1 MAVETSNR
9 TPGELSRSHYAALAA
24 FRYELR
30 RFLAFSEAAATG
42 AGLPPQQHQALL
54 TVAGH
59 LGTEPPTVGHIAER
73 LMIAPH
79 SAAELVTRMVAAGL
93 LTKSRGA
100 QDRRR
105 MELALT
111 PEAEALLRR
120 LTAAHLE
127 ELGSLEPALIRAL
140 ALRSDAVPAPE
151 KAQRTEDAGAS
162 GQGGEAP
169 QRSDAVSVRTD
180 QRP

>member
-1 MAVETSNR
+1 MT
-9 TPGELSRSHYAALAA
+9 GEMSRSHYAALAA

-30 RFLAFSEAAATG
+30 RFLAFSEAAATE

-59 LGTEPPTVGHIAER
+59 LGPEPPTVGHIAER
-73 LMIAPH
+73 LLIAPH
-79 SAAELVTRMVAAGL
+79 SAAELVTRMVEAGL

-127 ELGSLEPALIRAL
+127 ELGSLEPALVRAL
-140 ALRSDAVPAPE
+140 ALARGEAAEPD
-151 KAQRTEDAGAS
+151 AS
-162 GQGGEAP
+162 GQ
-169 QRSDAVSVRTD
+169 T
-180 QRP
+180 

>member
-1 MAVETSNR
+1 M
-9 TPGELSRSHYAALAA
+9 SRSHYAALAA

-30 RFLAFSEAAATG
+30 RFLAFSEAAATA

-54 TVAGH
+54 TIAGH
-59 LGTEPPTVGHIAER
+59 LGPEPPTVGHIAER
-73 LMIAPH
+73 LTIAPH
-79 SAAELVTRMVAAGL
+79 SAAELVTRMVASGL

-127 ELGSLEPALIRAL
+127 ELGSLEPALVRAL
-140 ALRSDAVPAPE
+140 ALRGDAA
-151 KAQRTEDAGAS
+151 AGPDGTRRAA
-162 GQGGEAP
+162 GRVGDRDDGAE
-169 QRSDAVSVRTD
+169 
-180 QRP
+180 

>member
-1 MAVETSNR
+1 MADEA
-9 TPGELSRSHYAALAA
+9 PGALSRSHYAALAA

-30 RFLAFSEAAATG
+30 RFLAFSEAAATA

-59 LGTEPPTVGHIAER
+59 SGPELPTVGHIAER
-73 LMIAPH
+73 LLIAPH
-79 SAAELVTRMVAAGL
+79 SAAELVTRMVEAGL
-93 LTKSRGA
+93 LTKTRGT

-111 PEAEALLRR
+111 PEAEALLHR

-127 ELGSLEPALIRAL
+127 ELRSLEPALVRAL
-140 ALRSDAVPAPE
+140 ALGRDAAAETTGPVSS
-151 KAQRTEDAGAS
+151 AS
-162 GQGGEAP
+162 A
-169 QRSDAVSVRTD
+169 
-180 QRP
+180 

>member
-1 MAVETSNR
+1 MTDEA
-9 TPGELSRSHYAALAA
+9 PGALSRSHYAALAA

-30 RFLAFSEAAATG
+30 RFLAFSEAAATA

-59 LGTEPPTVGHIAER
+59 SGPELPTVGLIAER
-73 LMIAPH
+73 LLIAPH
-79 SAAELVTRMVAAGL
+79 SAAELVTRMVEAGL
-93 LTKSRGA
+93 LTKTRGT

-111 PEAEALLRR
+111 PEAEALLHR

-127 ELGSLEPALIRAL
+127 ELRSLEPALARAL
-140 ALRSDAVPAPE
+140 ALGREASPETTGPAPS
-151 KAQRTEDAGAS
+151 AS
-162 GQGGEAP
+162 A
-169 QRSDAVSVRTD
+169 
-180 QRP
+180 

>member
-1 MAVETSNR
+1 M
-9 TPGELSRSHYAALAA
+9 SRSHYAALAA

-30 RFLAFSEAAATG
+30 RFLAFSEAAATE

-59 LGTEPPTVGHIAER
+59 LGPEPPTVGHIAER
-73 LMIAPH
+73 LLIAPH
-79 SAAELVTRMVAAGL
+79 SAAELVTRMVEAGL

-127 ELGSLEPALIRAL
+127 ELGSLEPALVRAL
-140 ALRSDAVPAPE
+140 ALARGEAAEPD
-151 KAQRTEDAGAS
+151 AS
-162 GQGGEAP
+162 G
-169 QRSDAVSVRTD
+169 RT
-180 QRP
+180 

>member
-1 MAVETSNR
+1 MT
-9 TPGELSRSHYAALAA
+9 GEMSRSHYAALAA

-30 RFLAFSEAAATG
+30 RFLAFSEAAATE

-59 LGTEPPTVGHIAER
+59 LGPEPPTVGHIAER
-73 LMIAPH
+73 LLIAPH
-79 SAAELVTRMVAAGL
+79 SAAELVTRMVEAGL

-127 ELGSLEPALIRAL
+127 ELGSLEPALVRAL
-140 ALRSDAVPAPE
+140 ALARGEAAEPD
-151 KAQRTEDAGAS
+151 AS
-162 GQGGEAP
+162 G
-169 QRSDAVSVRTD
+169 RT
-180 QRP
+180 

>member
-1 MAVETSNR
+1 MADEA
-9 TPGELSRSHYAALAA
+9 PGALSRSHYAALAA

-30 RFLAFSEAAATG
+30 RFLAFSEAAATA

-59 LGTEPPTVGHIAER
+59 SGPELPTVGHIAER
-73 LMIAPH
+73 LLIAPH
-79 SAAELVTRMVAAGL
+79 SAAELVTRMVEASL
-93 LTKSRGA
+93 LTKTRGT

-111 PEAEALLRR
+111 PEAEALLHR

-127 ELGSLEPALIRAL
+127 ELRSLEPALVRAL
-140 ALRSDAVPAPE
+140 ALGRDAAAETTGPVSS
-151 KAQRTEDAGAS
+151 AS
-162 GQGGEAP
+162 A
-169 QRSDAVSVRTD
+169 
-180 QRP
+180 